1 LFIIMRN
8 RYMSF
13 LLVTRWASVLVALT
27 YHVRFL
33 LFVDYEHVQEK
44 TWWSDVFYFLT
55 GLGHES
61 FAIFLVL
68 DGILAGRAQRA
79 HGPPGRTTPGRH
91 ATALYRLLLP
101 GLILG
106 AACDVAGV
114 RFFNESSLYTAY
126 PAFSTLTLDY
136 TSLLGNLFM
145 LQPFI
150 VPTFG
155 SNGMLYL
162 LSFLFWS
169 LILLGVFLR
178 ATRAGRIVLVAAVV
192 VLAPPLFLIWS
203 AIWLTGVAVA
213 HAGALRTTRPPLPV
227 AVAGFLGVLLL
238 SRFLGAGVHG
248 PRVSGAWLVDWKFL
262 LVAWGFGA
270 IAWALTPRG
279 TRHEAAPND
288 PAPAFTFYFHFPV
301 MMLLVGMGTTLFGQ
315 PLMQQPAP
323 ARYGAFAAV
332 VAACVGTT
340 VLVARASAGAV
351 EVITGRRARATADSF
366 QGRL

>member
-1 LFIIMRN
+1 MR
-8 RYMSF
+8 RRFVPF
-13 LLVTRWASVLVALT
+13 LHVARWTSVIVALT

-33 LFVDYEHVQEK
+33 LFVDYEHVQDK
-44 TWWSDVFYFLT
+44 TWLSDVFYFLT

-61 FAIFLVL
+61 FAVFLVL
-68 DGILAGRAQRA
+68 DGILTGRALRA
-79 HGPPGRTTPGRH
+79 HGPPVRTTPGRH
-91 ATALYRLLLP
+91 AFALYGLLLP
-101 GLILG
+101 GLALG
-106 AACDVAGV
+106 ALFDVAGT
-114 RFFNESSLYTAY
+114 RFFNGSGLYTAY

-136 TSLLGNLFM
+136 GSLLGNLFM
-145 LQPFI
+145 LQPFV

-178 ATRAGRIVLVAAVV
+178 AGRAGRVGLPAAVV

-203 AIWLTGVAVA
+203 AIWLTGVVVA
-213 HAGALRTTRPPLPV
+213 HAGATRTARPSLPV
-227 AVAGFLGVLLL
+227 AVIAFIGALLL

-248 PRVSGAWLVDWKFL
+248 PPASGAWLADCRFL
-262 LVAWGFGA
+262 LVGWGFAA

-279 TRHEAAPND
+279 AQHDAGPGD
-288 PAPAFTFYFHFPV
+288 PAPAFTFFFHFPV
-301 MMLLVGMGTTLFGQ
+301 MMLLVGMGATLSGQ

-323 ARYGAFAAV
+323 ARYAAFAAV

-340 VLVARASAGAV
+340 VLVARACAGAV
-351 EVITGRRARATADSF
+351 EVMTGRRARVTA
-366 QGRL
+366 

>member
-1 LFIIMRN
+1 MHRRFVP
-8 RYMSF
+8 F
-13 LLVTRWASVLVALT
+13 LHVARWASVLVAVM

-61 FAIFLVL
+61 FAVFLAL
-68 DGILAGRAQRA
+68 DGILTGRALRA
-79 HGPPGRTTPGRH
+79 HGPPTRTTPGRH
-91 ATALYRLLLP
+91 AIALYGLLLP

-106 AACDVAGV
+106 AACDVAGA
-114 RFFNESSLYTAY
+114 RFFNGSGLYTAY
-126 PAFSTLTLDY
+126 PAFTTLTLDY
-136 TSLLGNLFM
+136 TALLGNLFM

-178 ATRAGRIVLVAAVV
+178 ATRAGRIVLLAAVV
-192 VLAPPLFLIWS
+192 ALASPLFLIWS
-203 AIWLTGVAVA
+203 AIWMTGVAVA
-213 HAGALRTTRPPLPV
+213 HIGATRTARPPLSLAIV
-227 AVAGFLGVLLL
+227 GFLGALLL
-238 SRFLGAGVHG
+238 SRFLGAHAHG
-248 PRVSGAWLVDWKFL
+248 PPVACKFL
-262 LVAWGFGA
+262 LVGWGFGA

-279 TRHEAAPND
+279 AQPEAAPDD
-288 PAPAFTFYFHFPV
+288 PAPAFTFFFHFPV
-301 MMLLVGMGTTLFGQ
+301 MMLLVGMGTTLSGQ

-340 VLVARASAGAV
+340 VLVARASRPAKAQRQAPLPWPGAGH
-351 EVITGRRARATADSF
+351 S
-366 QGRL
+366 

>member
-1 LFIIMRN
+1 MR
-8 RYMSF
+8 RRFVPF
-13 LLVTRWASVLVALT
+13 LHVARWASVLVALT

-44 TWWSDVFYFLT
+44 TWWTDVFYFLT

-61 FAIFLVL
+61 FAVFLVL
-68 DGILAGRAQRA
+68 DGFLTGRALQT
-79 HGPPGRTTPGRH
+79 HGPPAPARSPATPGRH
-91 ATALYRLLLP
+91 AVALYRLLLP

-114 RFFNESSLYTAY
+114 RFFNGSGLYTAY
-126 PAFSTLTLDY
+126 PAFSTLTLGY
-136 TSLLGNLFM
+136 ASLLGNVFM
-145 LQPFI
+145 LQPFV

-169 LILLGVFLR
+169 LILLGIFLR
-178 ATRAGRIVLVAAVV
+178 ATRAGRVVLVAAVV

-213 HAGALRTTRPPLPV
+213 HAGTLRTARPPLPV
-227 AVAGFLGVLLL
+227 AVAGFIGALLL
-238 SRFLGAGVHG
+238 SRFLGAGALG
-248 PRVSGAWLVDWKFL
+248 PPASGAWLVDWKFL
-262 LVAWGFGA
+262 LVGWGFGA
-270 IAWALTPRG
+270 IVWALDPHG
-279 TRHEAAPND
+279 AQHDVAPDD
-288 PAPAFTFYFHFPV
+288 PAPAFTFFFHFPV
-301 MMLLVGMGTTLFGQ
+301 MMLLVGIGTTLFGQ

-332 VAACVGTT
+332 VAACVGMT
-340 VLVARASAGAV
+340 VLVARASRPAKARRQAALPWPGAGQ
-351 EVITGRRARATADSF
+351 T
-366 QGRL
+366 

>member
-1 LFIIMRN
+1 MHRRFVP
-8 RYMSF
+8 F
-13 LLVTRWASVLVALT
+13 LHVARWSSVLVALM

-61 FAIFLVL
+61 FAVFLVL
-68 DGILAGRAQRA
+68 DGILTGRALRA
-79 HGPPGRTTPGRH
+79 HGPPTRTTPDRH
-91 ATALYRLLLP
+91 AIALYGLLLP

-106 AACDVAGV
+106 AACDVAGA
-114 RFFNESSLYTAY
+114 RFFNGSGLYTAY
-126 PAFSTLTLDY
+126 PAFSTLTLGY
-136 TSLLGNLFM
+136 TALLGNLLM
-145 LQPFI
+145 LQPFV

-169 LILLGVFLR
+169 LILLGVFQR
-178 ATRAGRIVLVAAVV
+178 ATRAGRIVLLAAVV
-192 VLAPPLFLIWS
+192 VLASPLFLIWS
-203 AIWLTGVAVA
+203 AIWMTGVAVA
-213 HAGALRTTRPPLPV
+213 HIGATRTARPPLPV
-227 AVAGFLGVLLL
+227 AIAGFIGTLLL
-238 SRFLGAGVHG
+238 SRFLGAHGHG
-248 PRVSGAWLVDWKFL
+248 PPASGAWFVDCKFL
-262 LVAWGFGA
+262 LVGWGFAA

-279 TRHEAAPND
+279 AQHEAAPD
-288 PAPAFTFYFHFPV
+288 DSALAFTFFFHFPI
-301 MMLLVGMGTTLFGQ
+301 MMLLVGMGTTLSGQ

-340 VLVARASAGAV
+340 VLVARASRALRPGKAQRQAALPWPGAGH
-351 EVITGRRARATADSF
+351 S
-366 QGRL
+366 